1 MPAIGKITLDIKDY
15 EAKLAQARKQGEA
28 AAKNAEK
35 NANTAAK
42 GVNKFGQSVGK
53 AGTMVS
59 AFGSAAGGAFGKVGS
74 VISSFTAGPVAAL
87 TAAFGTLV
95 AVGVSI
101 WDRMTLSAEEY
112 AAKVEM
118 VAARADKSRA
128 KLEQQHSEDAG
139 YMDRLQELASKE
151 RLSNESKVEAAN
163 LIKMLTSRYG
173 DLGISID
180 AVTGSIRGADAAQEA
195 LLKKMARQKMQSVQD
210 QIRSAREQAQIY
222 AKTATTGMIFGEQTM
237 NKMGMTTSFGLYK
250 LLGIKS
256 AAEHTAD
263 IMQNRPIA
271 DQLKY
276 ARQMQDVSNTT
287 EDMQNWQKVIDFL
300 EKQLELEKQLQ
311 NLREFNRAT
320 DKEKSAD
327 LRKNAEASQKR
338 EDFMAN
344 EDFNAKYQDLINK
357 GLTEQAERLKLINEL
372 KKQGIKIDETAGSF
386 SEKQIRENIAAL
398 EAQKVKSADV
408 AVRSHATDED
418 LKTWGKRHN
427 LATGQMDGDQKQA
440 GWRGVLSDGKGGV
453 MTEVSVGT
461 EIDGK
466 EVEIPLIV
474 PDSTKEDLERIA
486 KIANGELTK
495 IPDDLMDKAV
505 SFARKRLSEGKS
517 AFYNGDKEDESLRR
531 VKTEMTE
538 TYWAKNEQ
546 GELQQYTRKSEAQI
560 KNEELDKKI
569 AAWQGVLDDRKSQ
582 GMMSQ
587 QDIDKVQQQRSEVKK
602 GAFMAAEKESLQI
615 QQLIIQGRTEEAKA
629 LKLILELKKQG
640 VKIEKEEAE
649 EIIKKRQ
656 EVASE
661 SYYKDS
667 IKDLENQI
675 QIQGLILEGKTE
687 EAKRQQIINELKKR
701 GLKYDEASV
710 NRIMELNRQL
720 GALNLRNSQ
729 KKEAES
735 LYDRALRM
743 AGRTKEADQS
753 AALRRARDIKG
764 SDLTKAEEKNT
775 LAMVEL
781 THSIQD
787 LSRAFGLTGD
797 LSIRTNDLTRRGGF
811 QSGAAVPN
819 ISRFE
824 LLSLERMQQINA
836 MLRDIRQKM
845 NQFKGTF

>member
-15 EAKLAQARKQGEA
+15 EAKLAQARKEGERFA
-28 AAKNAEK
+28 RSASKNAG
-35 NANTAAK
+35 TASA
-42 GVNKFGQSVGK
+42 GMNNFGKSVSK
-53 AGTMVS
+53 AGGLLGTL
-59 AFGSAAGGAFGKVGS
+59 GSAAGSSLGSLGS
-74 VISSFTAGPVAAL
+74 VISSIASGPVVAL
-87 TAAFGTLV
+87 TAAFGALV
-95 AVGVSI
+95 SLGVSI

-112 AAKVEM
+112 AAKM
-118 VAARADKSRA
+118 DIVAARVNKNRA
-128 KLEQQHSEDAG
+128 KLEQQQGEDSG
-139 YMDRLQELASKE
+139 YMARLQELADKE
-151 RLSNESKVEAAN
+151 RLSNASKTEAAA
-163 LIKMLTSRYG
+163 LIQMLTSRYG

-180 AVTGSIRGADAAQEA
+180 QVTGKIVNADAAQEK
-195 LLKKMARQKMQSVQD
+195 LLKKMARQRMDTIQQ
-210 QIRSAREQAQIY
+210 Q
-222 AKTATTGMIFGEQTM
+222 
-237 NKMGMTTSFGLYK
+237 
-250 LLGIKS
+250 IKS
-256 AAEHTAD
+256 AQGKATARAQSATASMMPGEQLLNKVGLSFDMLPKAFGRKGAKDMVSGIMNDRPVQDRIKFAE
-263 IMQNRPIA
+263 
-271 DQLKY
+271 
-276 ARQMQDVSNTT
+276 QMRDNSNTK
-287 EDMQNWQKVIDFL
+287 EDIENWQKVIDSL
-300 EKQLELEKQLQ
+300 EQVLELERQYK
-311 NLREFNRAT
+311 NLRESEKLNSSN
-320 DKEKSAD
+320 DKEKAAS

-357 GLTEQAERLKLINEL
+357 GLTEQAERLKLINDL

-386 SEKQIRENIAAL
+386 SEEQIRKNIAAL
-398 EAQKVKSADV
+398 EAQKIK
-408 AVRSHATDED
+408 
-418 LKTWGKRHN
+418 N
-427 LATGQMDGDQKQA
+427 
-440 GWRGVLSDGKGGV
+440 
-453 MTEVSVGT
+453 
-461 EIDGK
+461 
-466 EVEIPLIV
+466 
-474 PDSTKEDLERIA
+474 A
-486 KIANGELTK
+486 K
-495 IPDDLMDKAV
+495 P
-505 SFARKRLSEGKS
+505 S
-517 AFYNGDKEDESLRR
+517 
-531 VKTEMTE
+531 

-753 AALRRARDIKG
+753 AALQRARDIKG

>member
-28 AAKNAEK
+28 AARNAEK

-59 AFGSAAGGAFGKVGS
+59 AFGSAAGGAFGKLGS
-74 VISSFTAGPVAAL
+74 VISSFTGGRMAAL
-87 TAAFGTLV
+87 TAGFGALISIGV
-95 AVGVSI
+95 AA
-101 WDRMTLSAEEY
+101 WDKLTLSAEEY
-112 AAKVEM
+112 AAKTEM
-118 VAARADKSRA
+118 AANRADKAQA
-128 KLEQQHSEDAG
+128 KLTQQHTEDSG
-139 YMDRLQELASKE
+139 YMARLQELADKE
-151 RLSNESKVEAAN
+151 RLSNDSKIEAAN

-173 DLGISID
+173 DLGVSID
-180 AVTGSIRGADAAQEA
+180 AVTGKITGADEAQ
-195 LLKKMARQKMQSVQD
+195 QKMLKRMAQQQIKATERQVESYRKKAKSQAGMMAEEYVPNLMGLRSV
-210 QIRSAREQAQIY
+210 AQF
-222 AKTATTGMIFGEQTM
+222 FGGDVTM
-237 NKMGMTTSFGLYK
+237 GGK
-250 LLGIKS
+250 
-256 AAEHTAD
+256 
-263 IMQNRPIA
+263 
-271 DQLKY
+271 DQLRKFMDT
-276 ARQMQDVSNTT
+276 APIEKQIEAFEELRDSMNTKA
-287 EDMQNWQKVIDFL
+287 DMENVQAVIDSL
-300 EKQLELEKQLQ
+300 EKRIELETRLK
-311 NLREFNRAT
+311 NLRESGSAT
-320 DKEKSAD
+320 EKEKAAR
-327 LRKNAEASQKR
+327 LQQNAQASQKR
-338 EDFMAN
+338 EDFMTN
-344 EDFNAKYQDLINK
+344 EDFNTKYQDLINK

-398 EAQKVKSADV
+398 QAQKVKDA
-408 AVRSHATDED
+408 
-418 LKTWGKRHN
+418 K
-427 LATGQMDGDQKQA
+427 
-440 GWRGVLSDGKGGV
+440 
-453 MTEVSVGT
+453 
-461 EIDGK
+461 
-466 EVEIPLIV
+466 
-474 PDSTKEDLERIA
+474 PD
-486 KIANGELTK
+486 
-495 IPDDLMDKAV
+495 
-505 SFARKRLSEGKS
+505 
-517 AFYNGDKEDESLRR
+517 
-531 VKTEMTE
+531 

-753 AALRRARDIKG
+753 AALQRARDIKG

>member
-28 AAKNAEK
+28 AARNAEK

-53 AGTMVS
+53 ARTMVS
-59 AFGSAAGGAFGKVGS
+59 AFSSAAGGAFGKLGS
-74 VISSFTAGPVAAL
+74 VISSFTGGRMAAL
-87 TAAFGTLV
+87 TAGFGALISIGV
-95 AVGVSI
+95 AA
-101 WDRMTLSAEEY
+101 WDKLTLSAEEY
-112 AAKVEM
+112 AAKTEM
-118 VAARADKSRA
+118 AANRADKAQA
-128 KLEQQHSEDAG
+128 KLTQQHTEDSG
-139 YMDRLQELASKE
+139 YMARLQELADKE
-151 RLSNESKVEAAN
+151 RLSNDSKIEAAN

-173 DLGISID
+173 DLGVSID
-180 AVTGSIRGADAAQEA
+180 AVTGKITGADEAQ
-195 LLKKMARQKMQSVQD
+195 QKMLKRMAQQQIKATERQVESYRKKAKSQAGMMAEEYVPNLMGLRSV
-210 QIRSAREQAQIY
+210 AQF
-222 AKTATTGMIFGEQTM
+222 FGGDVTM
-237 NKMGMTTSFGLYK
+237 GGK
-250 LLGIKS
+250 
-256 AAEHTAD
+256 
-263 IMQNRPIA
+263 
-271 DQLKY
+271 DQLRKFMDT
-276 ARQMQDVSNTT
+276 APIEKQIEAFEELRDSMNTKA
-287 EDMQNWQKVIDFL
+287 DMENVQAVIDSL
-300 EKQLELEKQLQ
+300 EKRIELETRLK
-311 NLREFNRAT
+311 NLRESGSAT
-320 DKEKSAD
+320 EKEKAAR
-327 LRKNAEASQKR
+327 LQQNAQASQKR
-338 EDFMAN
+338 EDFMVN
-344 EDFNAKYQDLINK
+344 EDFNTKYQDLINK
-357 GLTEQAERLKLINEL
+357 GLTEQAERLKLINDL

-386 SEKQIRENIAAL
+386 SEEQIRKNIAAL
-398 EAQKVKSADV
+398 EARKVKSADV

-427 LATGQMDGDQKQA
+427 PATGQMDGDQKQA

-753 AALRRARDIKG
+753 AALQRARDIKG